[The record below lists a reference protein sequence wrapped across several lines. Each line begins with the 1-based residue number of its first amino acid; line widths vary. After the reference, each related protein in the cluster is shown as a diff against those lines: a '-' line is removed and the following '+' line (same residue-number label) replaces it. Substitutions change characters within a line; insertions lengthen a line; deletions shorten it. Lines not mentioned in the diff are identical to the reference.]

1 MIFIFKLF
9 LCLLIT
15 PIIGVGVIIVLLNFE
30 LNWQVVLY
38 LLTALIVY
46 VGMLYIGF
54 CKNK

>member
-1 MIFIFKLF
+1 MFIINSDNWGWCYNCSFE
-9 LCLLIT
+9 
-15 PIIGVGVIIVLLNFE
+15 FE